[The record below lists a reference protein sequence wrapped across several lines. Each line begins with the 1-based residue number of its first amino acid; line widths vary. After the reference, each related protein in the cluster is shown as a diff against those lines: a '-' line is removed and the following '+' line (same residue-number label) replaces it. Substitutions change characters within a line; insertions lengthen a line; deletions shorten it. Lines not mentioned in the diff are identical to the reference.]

1 MLELCLAQDMATWQ
15 KSNHYCLINV
25 WILDFKTRFHFL
37 FFVSLLILFVCTCV
51 CTCICV
57 YGSTHV
63 AMCVSLCVCTDMCM
77 NVDQEKMCFPPG
89 DATEVIRLHHKWL
102 YKLSHLPGPT
112 VTTGNRRDL
121 KYHNES
127 KTYNQARWF
136 LQIHKGYK
144 HELKYEVSDY
154 RGGSV
159 VKNGDRFWRGW
170 V

>member
-1 MLELCLAQDMATWQ
+1 MFE
-15 KSNHYCLINV
+15 Y
-25 WILDFKTRFHFL
+25 WILSLYSIFRFLYHYL
-37 FFVSLLILFVCTCV
+37 FVSTCV
-51 CTCICV
+51 YTCICV

-63 AMCVSLCVCTDMCM
+63 AMCVSVCVCTDMCM
-77 NVDQEKMCFPPG
+77 NVEQKKTCFPPSTMNSR
-89 DATEVIRLHHKWL
+89 DATEVIRLRHKWL

-121 KYHNES
+121 KCHNES
-127 KTYNQARWF
+127 ETYDQARWF

-154 RGGSV
+154 RGGSI
-159 VKNGDRFWRGW
+159 VKNGECFWRGW